1 MKIITDDAVY
11 VQKNDFAYLNHSE
24 LSIPASIFLKVCE
37 SGVFIVCDENRY
49 DFIKFSEPHEIE
61 FFKDIDWIIDY
72 NDVKDL
78 SLEDIVEVA
87 NKINDE
93 RRELALKFNPMSPE
107 EKEKNVDMYYRSEY
121 LNYKFL
127 SLRDYVWFRQGHLK
141 FDLPEG
147 VLYPESEFDDTII
160 RNSNNNNESVS
171 NNVSEQGDVIEE
183 KEEVN
188 LTGESHKGVKKFLK
202 TIFRKRK

>member
-1 MKIITDDAVY
+1 MKIITDDAAY

-24 LSIPASIFLKVCE
+24 LPIPASIFLKVCE

-87 NKINDE
+87 NKISDE
-93 RRELALKFNPMSPE
+93 RR
-107 EKEKNVDMYYRSEY
+107 
-121 LNYKFL
+121 
-127 SLRDYVWFRQGHLK
+127 
-141 FDLPEG
+141 
-147 VLYPESEFDDTII
+147 
-160 RNSNNNNESVS
+160 
-171 NNVSEQGDVIEE
+171 
-183 KEEVN
+183 
-188 LTGESHKGVKKFLK
+188 
-202 TIFRKRK
+202 

>member
-49 DFIKFSEPHEIE
+49 DFIKFSESHEIE

-78 SLEDIVEVA
+78 SLNDIVEVA

-93 RRELALKFNPMSPE
+93 RRDLALKFNPMSPE

-160 RNSNNNNESVS
+160 RNSNNNESVS